1 MKFYTLTNDHLFK
14 RIFMEEKYLKI
25 LLEDLFEEK
34 VNTIKYINPELVI
47 QNKCEKA
54 GIVDL
59 LLEIDG
65 DIVILELQNI
75 NKYNL
80 LYYISNIICSHGLR
94 KGEDYINLKKVKA
107 YAIINYELSKDLE
120 QTIRLKV
127 EETNDLFLDKVEY
140 KIFDLTK
147 IDDNDEKGNYYEL
160 VNLFKNANIE
170 KLKEIIEN
178 KDYKE
183 ILEKMEIYNQDEKEY
198 QKMEDIYKM
207 MMDEKPHY
215 ETSYKAGVDAG
226 FNQGKVLGISEGKAL
241 GILQG
246 EKNKTIDIAKI
257 MLNKNIDINLIA
269 EITNMSIKDIN
280 AIR

>member
-47 QNKCEKA
+47 NNKQEKA

-75 NKYNL
+75 NKYNFEDRL
-80 LYYISNIICSHGLR
+80 LYYTSNIICSHGLR
-94 KGEDYINLKKVKA
+94 KGEDYANLKKVKA
-107 YAIINYELSKDLE
+107 YAIINYELSKELE
-120 QTIRLKV
+120 QTIHLKV
-127 EETNDLFLDKVEY
+127 EETNNLFLNKVEY
-140 KIFDLTK
+140 KILDLTK
-147 IDDNDEKGNYYEL
+147 IDENKKGKKYYEL
-160 VNLFKNANIE
+160 VNLFKNADLE
-170 KLKEIIEN
+170 KLKEIIKSEE
-178 KDYKE
+178 YKE

-207 MMDEKPHY
+207 MMNEKPHY

-226 FNQGKVLGISEGKAL
+226 FNQGKALGISEGKNN
-241 GILQG
+241 
-246 EKNKTIDIAKI
+246 EKRVIAKN
-257 MLNKNIDINLIA
+257 MLEGNVDIDLISKYTNL
-269 EITNMSIKDIN
+269 SIGEIN
-280 AIR
+280 ALR